1 VQLLAKGLSKL
12 DRFPDGEGR
21 LALDDFRRDLDR
33 VLEQAVA
40 WKSGGPPPDPALFP
54 RLRSRLREF

>member
-12 DRFPDGEGR
+12 ERFPDGEGG
-21 LALDDFRRDLDR
+21 LALDDFRRHLDP

-40 WKSGGPPPDPALFP
+40 WKADGPPPDPALFP
-54 RLRSRLREF
+54 RLQCLMES